1 MARKVDELGR
11 MVLPSELRKR
21 FGIGEGDYLAIS
33 VEGQRIVLQ
42 KVESGCIFC
51 DDTESL
57 VDFKDKYICSGCL
70 ASLRNA

>member
-51 DDTESL
+51 DETEGL
-57 VDFKDKYICSGCL
+57 VDFKGKYICGRCL
-70 ASLRNA
+70 GTLKNP

>member
-33 VEGQRIVLQ
+33 VEGQRIVLT
-42 KVESGCIFC
+42 KVQSGCVFC
-51 DDTESL
+51 NETEGL
-57 VDFKDKYICSGCL
+57 TDFKDKYLCSQCL
-70 ASLRNA
+70 GALRHS